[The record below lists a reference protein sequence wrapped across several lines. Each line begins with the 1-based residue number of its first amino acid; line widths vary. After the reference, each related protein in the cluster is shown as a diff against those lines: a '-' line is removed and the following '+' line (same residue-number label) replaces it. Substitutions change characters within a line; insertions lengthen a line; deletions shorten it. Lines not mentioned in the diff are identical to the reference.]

1 MAHLPFTAAYYKKGK
16 ACHRLGTG
24 TKNYYIAK
32 NTENNIMKK
41 LVTLLVMALFASQAM
56 AQINMKDSTVQ
67 VVAYWEKGD
76 KYTYDVN

>member
-1 MAHLPFTAAYYKKGK
+1 VCHPLRFPTDGTLAIYRSVLQKGK

-24 TKNYYIAK
+24 IKNYYIAK

-56 AQINMKDSTVQ
+56 AQINMKIWCIQ
-67 VVAYWEKGD
+67 L
-76 KYTYDVN
+76 

>member
-1 MAHLPFTAAYYKKGK
+1 MAHLPFTTAYYKKGK
-16 ACHRLGTG
+16 ACHHLGTG
-24 TKNYYIAK
+24 IKNYYIAK

-67 VVAYWEKGD
+67 VVAYWEKGR
-76 KYTYDVN
+76 